1 MTYLFTPP
9 TFRMVA
15 IMRRSLRCGVP
26 TCTGVWRID
35 GTWFNSSTAGVGNPD
50 ETTIDVDA
58 PTGIKLYFGR
68 PTLVP
73 DSLVSV
79 LTPALTPA
87 DPTWTPGTLVHQ

>member
-1 MTYLFTPP
+1 MHK
-9 TFRMVA
+9 
-15 IMRRSLRCGVP
+15 SLRYGVP
-26 TCTGVWRID
+26 TCTGVYRIG
-35 GTWFNSSTAGVGNPD
+35 GTWHNIQVAGLSNPD

-58 PTGIKLYFGR
+58 TTGIKLYFGR